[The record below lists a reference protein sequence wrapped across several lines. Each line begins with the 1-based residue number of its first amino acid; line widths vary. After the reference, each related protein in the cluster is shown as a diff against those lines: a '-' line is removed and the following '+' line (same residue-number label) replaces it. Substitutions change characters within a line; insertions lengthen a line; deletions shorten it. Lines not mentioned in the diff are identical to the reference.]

1 MLEVYID
8 GAAAGNPG
16 PAGIGVFIRGEG
28 HEVRVSEPVGE
39 LDNHTAEF
47 RALVRGV
54 EEASKLTTGMVSIR
68 SDSKAVVSAVE
79 KRYAKNPLHMDML
92 DKALRIADGFDF
104 FFIKWI
110 PDSQNRAA
118 DVLARAA
125 LRSDK
130 RD

>member
-28 HEVRVSEPVGE
+28 HEVSVSEPAGE

-47 RALVRGV
+47 LALVRGV
-54 EEASKLTTGMVSIR
+54 EEASKLSSEMISVR

-79 KRYAKNPLHMDML
+79 KQYAKNPLHMDML
-92 DKALRIADGFDF
+92 NQVLQIADKFDF

-118 DVLARAA
+118 DALARSAI
-125 LRSDK
+125 RRK
-130 RD
+130 

>member
-1 MLEVYID
+1 VHSSLLIPTLYRLPVLISSGWDVHRKERRFLKMLEVYID

-28 HEVRVSEPVGE
+28 HEVSVSEPAGE

-47 RALVRGV
+47 LALVRGV
-54 EEASKLTTGMVSIR
+54 EEASKLSSEMISVR

-92 DKALRIADGFDF
+92 N
-104 FFIKWI
+104 
-110 PDSQNRAA
+110 Q
-118 DVLARAA
+118 VL
-125 LRSDK
+125 
-130 RD
+130 

>member
-16 PAGIGVFIRGEG
+16 PAGIGVYIRGEG
-28 HEVRVSEPVGE
+28 NDLKVSEPIGE

-54 EEASKLTTGMVSIR
+54 EEASKLTTGMVSVR

-92 DKALRIADGFDF
+92 NQVLQIADEFDF

-118 DVLARAA
+118 DALARAA
-125 LRSDK
+125 IRRK
-130 RD
+130 

>member
-1 MLEVYID
+1 MLEVYVD

-28 HEVRVSEPVGE
+28 HEVRISESIGE

-47 RALVRGV
+47 HAFLRGV
-54 EEASKLTTGMVSIR
+54 TEASKLSSGMISVR

-79 KRYAKNPLHMDML
+79 KRYAKNPVHMDML
-92 DKALRIADGFDF
+92 DQALRIADGFDF

-118 DVLARAA
+118 DTLARAA
-125 LRSDK
+125 IRRNS
-130 RD
+130 

>member
-16 PAGIGVFIRGEG
+16 PAGIGVYIRGEG
-28 HEVRVSEPVGE
+28 HEVKVSEPIGE

-47 RALVRGV
+47 HALVRGV
-54 EEASKLTTGMVSIR
+54 KEASKLTSGMVSVR

-92 DKALRIADGFDF
+92 DQALQIADEFDF

-118 DVLARAA
+118 DILARAA
-125 LRSDK
+125 IRRK
-130 RD
+130 

>member
-28 HEVRVSEPVGE
+28 NEVRISEPIGE

-47 RALVRGV
+47 QALVRGV
-54 EEASKLTTGMVSIR
+54 EEASKLSNGMVSVR

-92 DKALRIADGFDF
+92 NQALQIADEFDF

-118 DVLARAA
+118 DSLARAA
-125 LRSDK
+125 IRRK
-130 RD
+130 